1 VSRESPDDPQAGPE
15 PARGYSG
22 LAAVVGQLPGIVR
35 VLLVSSRFWLG
46 ALVVLLIVL
55 HGVAPGTFEIDGV
68 TLGLLA
74 ILLVLALR
82 PYLKSFSLPGGGG
95 GVFRDEIDAL
105 EQKVMLVEALPPG
118 SRAAVRGNRQGSGLS
133 VPSELRALAAV
144 HPNGALAGLRVEI
157 EKFFLAEYRRE
168 YETSQRQGLTEMIRR
183 LAQDERLDP
192 LVASLALDIVAVA
205 NSAAH
210 AEPVTP
216 DQAEEIFDLVERL
229 QTLIDEPPADED
241 PARV

>member
-1 VSRESPDDPQAGPE
+1 VSGDIPGQPESPA
-15 PARGYSG
+15 SG
-22 LAAVVGQLPGIVR
+22 LRGREMMSGITEQLLAFGR

-46 ALVVLLIVL
+46 AFVVLLIIL
-55 HGVAPGTFEIDGV
+55 HGFVPNAFKVDGFTVA
-68 TLGLLA
+68 LLA

-105 EQKVMLVEALPPG
+105 EQKVMLLEALPPS
-118 SRAAVRGNRQGSGLS
+118 SRTTGAIRRAEAAPRLS
-133 VPSELRALAAV
+133 VPSELRSLAAV

-157 EKFFLAEYRRE
+157 ERFFLSEYRRV
-168 YETSQRQGLTEMIRR
+168 YETSERKSLSEMIRK

-192 LVASLALDIVAVA
+192 FVASLSLDLVAVA

-210 AEPVTP
+210 AEPITP
-216 DQAEEIFDLVERL
+216 SQAEEIFDLVERL
-229 QTLIDEPPADED
+229 QALIDESPPED
-241 PARV
+241 GQR

>member
-1 VSRESPDDPQAGPE
+1 MMTGITE
-15 PARGYSG
+15 
-22 LAAVVGQLPGIVR
+22 QLPAFGR
-35 VLLVSSRFWLG
+35 VLFVSSRFWLG
-46 ALVVLLIVL
+46 AFVVLLISL
-55 HGVAPGTFEIDGV
+55 HGFVPSAFEVDGF

-105 EQKVMLVEALPPG
+105 EQKVMLLEALPPS
-118 SRAAVRGNRQGSGLS
+118 SRTAGVRGAEPGPRLS
-133 VPSELRALAAV
+133 VPSELRSLATV

-157 EKFFLAEYRRE
+157 EKFFLSEYRRV
-168 YETSQRQGLTEMIRR
+168 YETSERKSLSEMIRQ

-192 LVASLALDIVAVA
+192 FIASLSLDIVAVA

-210 AEPVTP
+210 AEPITP
-216 DQAEEIFDLVERL
+216 GQAEEIFDLVERL
-229 QTLIDEPPADED
+229 QALVDESPPED
-241 PARV
+241 GQR